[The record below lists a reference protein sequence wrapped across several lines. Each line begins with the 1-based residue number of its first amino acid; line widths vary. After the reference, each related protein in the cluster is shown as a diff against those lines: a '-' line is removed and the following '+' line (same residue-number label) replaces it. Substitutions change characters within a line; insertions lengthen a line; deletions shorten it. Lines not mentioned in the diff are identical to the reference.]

1 MDIVEVVVVLIVV
14 VVVQVVCNVR
24 HHAETEQNFNKQNLN
39 YTEIL
44 PREKISV

>member
-24 HHAETEQNFNKQNLN
+24 HHAETK
-39 YTEIL
+39 
-44 PREKISV
+44 